1 MGLTTA
7 ELAEVVAES
16 VSASEAA
23 GAGAGALEAAEATA
37 AADAAAAGGTAAA
50 SSGVSAAIIGAAK
63 SFAISYALAKLFSR
77 DTNLSNGG
85 TAQSFLA
92 NTLSS
97 ADPIPVIYGRRRVGA
112 SVVEVA
118 LTPTLVQADN
128 LHRVCIWGEGPI
140 SAVSALYM
148 DAVISTDDRY
158 QQGGNPAFVAEHHL
172 GADDQAASAYM
183 IANIADAAKWN
194 ASCTLSGIAYSYVT
208 MVWNPTVFTH
218 GRPVMTADVDGRT
231 LTDPRTGTI
240 AFSRNPALAIR
251 DYLVNARYGRGVDT
265 SMIDDTAFADAA
277 WHCEDQTSVPDGAGG
292 TTLQARY
299 TCDGVLNV
307 DQPVLDNLRALL
319 TSCRG
324 FLVFSGGKYKL
335 KIDRD
340 ETVPGA
346 SFGYDFTGG
355 AARQFAGGAD
365 TPLTVTRAGN
375 TATRVN
381 STGVIETV
389 AADTARLDYDPLTH
403 ACRGLRIEEA
413 RTSYCLWNADLTN
426 GVWTP
431 GGATVSAN
439 VGTAPDGTAT
449 MDALIEDGT
458 TGTHRISQG
467 IATIQRNQF
476 VEASW
481 FVKRHAGTRNLAIQ
495 ITDGGANYDYIQF
508 DLDAKTASSSG
519 AAGNGVHVSA
529 GVDDYGGG
537 VYRCWLVGKVDAT
550 VGTAGFSF
558 YAYLVNVASNSYTG
572 DGASGLRLW
581 GGMVAA
587 TTASIPTSVILTTSA
602 AVTRNVDV
610 PTIAP
615 GSWYRAAAFSMLVE
629 FIEPYNTGTPA
640 RLVGLRGSN
649 DADTPLYVN
658 GTKIGMFDGAN
669 GGAEPALDTANS
681 FTLGAT
687 SRGAMGYT
695 QGVGVSISLNG
706 GTCATRT
713 NANWDWGTTTAIH
726 LGQQPGGTNV
736 LMAAHLRLHPAAAL
750 GCGAAVA
757 LERALSLRP
766 LRRQHRRRLVDR
778 ARRQAQP
785 LQPGAGAVFQPGRG
799 LAAGLRGVRGSRA
812 PRGGCGPG
820 ARADARPALHGER
833 LHGGADRADRGA
845 AQPLRHA
852 RLAHRDD
859 RRHLPRGG
867 RRGAGAH
874 ATPGWPAA
882 GDPAEGKLFRVIEME
897 LLSSDEV
904 RLTLLEYQAA
914 VYSSRRLRRCARWR
928 RPRSRTCRSPRRRGR
943 RRSPRCS
950 TRRRARPASRAA
962 PRSAGAR
969 PTTPSCSR
977 AAGTSSS
984 ARRRGRAA
992 GRSTRRSRA
1001 RGAASP
1007 PSASPST
1014 TSRPAPTTGAWRRST
1029 RSARRAP
1036 TRPPPPRRSP
1046 ASTRRPRTS
1055 RTSRCRATPGRR
1067 SSPGTSPRPR
1077 PTSRWCSRRRHLR
1090 ALVAED
1096 FRRRVGPRLARQP
1109 RRLPGRHLDRLRAAD
1124 DRHLHGEALE
1134 RARLLGDRG
1143 HLRRHRGAD
1152 HRARDARHGRRVAG
1166 LCRREVERRRGRRR
1180 HPARRH
1186 HAHRRDA
1193 HQHRHLE
1200 RDRLARRRAGSGSYT
1215 FANTLDL
1222 GSKQAARL
1230 FSNIDRRSASRPT
1243 TWSTA
1248 APTRSTTGAW
1258 STATRSRTPR

>member
-1 MGLTTA
+1 
-7 ELAEVVAES
+7 
-16 VSASEAA
+16 
-23 GAGAGALEAAEATA
+23 
-37 AADAAAAGGTAAA
+37 
-50 SSGVSAAIIGAAK
+50 
-63 SFAISYALAKLFSR
+63 
-77 DTNLSNGG
+77 
-85 TAQSFLA
+85 
-92 NTLSS
+92 
-97 ADPIPVIYGRRRVGA
+97 VIYGRRRVGA

-736 LMAAHLRLHPAAAL
+736 LNGWLRTFAYIPRRLSDAELQSLSSARYPFVLSADNIVGGWSIAL
-750 GCGAAVA
+750 GGKRNRFNRV
-757 LERALSLRP
+757 
-766 LRRQHRRRLVDR
+766 R
-778 ARRQAQP
+778 ARFFNRDAAWQP
-785 LQPGAGAVFQPGRG
+785 DYAVFE
-799 LAAGLRGVRGSRA
+799 
-812 PRGGCGPG
+812 
-820 ARADARPALHGER
+820 D
-833 LHGGADRADRGA
+833 
-845 AQPLRHA
+845 
-852 RLAHRDD
+852 LAHRAADAGQVLEQTLD
-859 RRHLPRGG
+859 LPYTASAYTAAQIAQIEERRSRYGTLVSLTATIAATCLEVGDVVPV
-867 RRGAGAH
+867 AH

-904 RLTLLEYQAA
+904 RLTLLEYQAS
-914 VYSSRRLRRCARWR
+914 VYQLS
-928 RPRSRTCRSPRRRGR
+928 
-943 RRSPRCS
+943 
-950 TRRRARPASRAA
+950 
-962 PRSAGAR
+962 
-969 PTTPSCSR
+969 TPSQVR
-977 AAGTSSS
+977 TVAQTSLPDMSI
-984 ARRRGRAA
+984 A
-992 GRSTRRSRA
+992 
-1001 RGAASP
+1001 
-1007 PSASPST
+1007 
-1014 TSRPAPTTGAWRRST
+1014 
-1029 RSARRAP
+1029 
-1036 TRPPPPRRSP
+1036 
-1046 ASTRRPRTS
+1046 
-1055 RTSRCRATPGRR
+1055 ATPGAPAVAEVLYQTTSSAGFKSRATLSWGAANDAFVQSGGWYQLER
-1067 SSPGTSPRPR
+1067 SPQGAGSWTIYPQIPSPGRGVATVSFTVDDVSPGTYDWRVAAFNSIGAKSAYSPTTTKEIAGLNAPPSNVANFAVQSYSGQAKFTWDKPSTATDLAVVQSGRIYVRWSPK
-1077 PTSRWCSRRRHLR
+1077 TSGAAWDNGSLVNPDGYPGDTSIGFGPLMGGTYMAKLWNGR
-1090 ALVAED
+1090 AFSVTEAT
-1096 FRRRVGPRLARQP
+1096 FVVT
-1109 RRLPGRHLDRLRAAD
+1109 
-1124 DRHLHGEALE
+1124 EALITGLVTLATVDE
-1134 RARLLGDRG
+1134 APAFAGAKSNVAAVDSGIQLDGTTLIDAMLTNIDTWSALDSLGGVR
-1143 HLRRHRGAD
+1143 
-1152 HRARDARHGRRVAG
+1152 
-1166 LCRREVERRRGRRR
+1166 
-1180 HPARRH
+1180 
-1186 HAHRRDA
+1186 
-1193 HQHRHLE
+1193 
-1200 RDRLARRRAGSGSYT
+1200 GSGSYS

-1230 FSNIDRRSASRPT
+1230 VSNIDSLGFSTDDMVDSRTDPIDNWGMVDGDPIEDAEVSLWT
-1243 TWSTA
+1243 RHTDDDPA
-1248 APTRSTTGAW
+1248 GAPAW
-1258 STATRSRTPR
+1258 SAWERLGHVADFNFRAFQFRLDFATGSPTHNRRVSALSVTAKH